1 MENIIQILLIS
12 IIQGIAEFIPVSSSA
27 HIILLSNLFNY
38 EKFELA
44 INVSAHFGSLV
55 AVLFYFNKEI
65 YNFSK
70 NKNLFYKVIIAS
82 IPIFIIGY
90 ILIELKIISN
100 LRTIEIMGW
109 TTIIFGIL
117 LYISDK
123 FKIKLKIKNN
133 FTFRNAIIIGFYQTL
148 ALIPGVSRSGI
159 IITGARFLKFNRI
172 DAAKISFLLSIPAL
186 GAWSLYGCFD
196 LIKQNDQI
204 LTVSSILT
212 AFLSFIFSYITIK
225 YFLIYLKKFNLN
237 LFVIYR
243 LILGIILLSVVYLK

>member
-12 IIQGIAEFIPVSSSA
+12 IIQGIAEFVPVSSSA
-27 HIILLSNLFNY
+27 HINLLSNLFNY
-38 EKFELA
+38 EKIELA

-123 FKIKLKIKNN
+123 FKIKLKMKNN

-243 LILGIILLSVVYLK
+243 LILGIILLSIVYL

>member
-27 HIILLSNLFNY
+27 HINLLSNIFNY
-38 EKFELA
+38 EKIELA

-100 LRTIEIMGW
+100 LRTLEIMGW

-123 FKIKLKIKNN
+123 FKIKLKMKNN
-133 FTFRNAIIIGFYQTL
+133 FTFKNAIIIGFYQTL

-172 DAAKISFLLSIPAL
+172 DAAKISFLLSIPSL

-204 LTVSSILT
+204 LTMSSILT

-243 LILGIILLSVVYLK
+243 LILGIILLSAVYL

>member
-1 MENIIQILLIS
+1 MENIIQIFLIS

-27 HIILLSNLFNY
+27 HINLLSNLFNY
-38 EKFELA
+38 EKIELA

-123 FKIKLKIKNN
+123 FKIKLKMKNN

-212 AFLSFIFSYITIK
+212 AFLSFVFSYITIK

-243 LILGIILLSVVYLK
+243 LILGIILLSVVYL

>member
-27 HIILLSNLFNY
+27 HINLLSNLFNY
-38 EKFELA
+38 EKIELA

-82 IPIFIIGY
+82 IPIFIIGF
-90 ILIELKIISN
+90 ILIELEIISN

-123 FKIKLKIKNN
+123 FKIKLKMKNN

-212 AFLSFIFSYITIK
+212 AFLSFVFSYITIK

-243 LILGIILLSVVYLK
+243 LILGIILLSIVYL

>member
-1 MENIIQILLIS
+1 MENLIQILLIS

-100 LRTIEIMGW
+100 LRTLEIMGW

-117 LYISDK
+117 LYFSDK
-123 FKIKLKIKNN
+123 FKIKLKMKNN
-133 FTFRNAIIIGFYQTL
+133 FTFKNAIIIGFYQTL

-243 LILGIILLSVVYLK
+243 LILGIILLSIVYL

>member
-1 MENIIQILLIS
+1 MQNIIQILLIS
-12 IIQGIAEFIPVSSSA
+12 IIQGVAEFIPVSSSA
-27 HIILLSNLFNY
+27 HINLLSNLFDY
-38 EKFELA
+38 EKIELA

-70 NKNLFYKVIIAS
+70 NKNLFYKIIIAS

-123 FKIKLKIKNN
+123 FKIKLKMKNN

-243 LILGIILLSVVYLK
+243 LILGIILLSIVYL

>member
-27 HIILLSNLFNY
+27 HINLLSNLFNY
-38 EKFELA
+38 EKIELA

-123 FKIKLKIKNN
+123 FKIKLKMKNN

-186 GAWSLYGCFD
+186 GAWSLYGCFE

-204 LTVSSILT
+204 LTISSTLT

-243 LILGIILLSVVYLK
+243 LILGIILLSIVYL

>member
-27 HIILLSNLFNY
+27 HINLLSNLFNY
-38 EKFELA
+38 KKFELA
-44 INVSAHFGSLV
+44 VNVSAHFGSLV

-117 LYISDK
+117 LYFSDK
-123 FKIKLKIKNN
+123 FKIKLKMKNN
-133 FTFRNAIIIGFYQTL
+133 FTFKNAIIIGFYQTL

-243 LILGIILLSVVYLK
+243 LILGIILLSIVYL

>member
-27 HIILLSNLFNY
+27 HINLLSNLFNY
-38 EKFELA
+38 EKIELA
-44 INVSAHFGSLV
+44 INVSAHFGSLI

-70 NKNLFYKVIIAS
+70 NKNLFYKVMIAS
-82 IPIFIIGY
+82 MPIFVIGY

-123 FKIKLKIKNN
+123 FKIKLKMKNN

-243 LILGIILLSVVYLK
+243 LILGIILLSLK

>member
-27 HIILLSNLFNY
+27 HINLLSNIFNY
-38 EKFELA
+38 EKIELA

-123 FKIKLKIKNN
+123 FKIKLKMKNN

-225 YFLIYLKKFNLN
+225 YFLIYLKKFNLS

-243 LILGIILLSVVYLK
+243 LILGIILLSIVYLK

>member
-12 IIQGIAEFIPVSSSA
+12 VIQGIAEFIPVSSSA
-27 HIILLSNLFNY
+27 HINLLSNLFNY
-38 EKFELA
+38 EKTELA
-44 INVSAHFGSLV
+44 INVSAHFGSLI

-123 FKIKLKIKNN
+123 FKIKLKMKNN

>member
-117 LYISDK
+117 LYFSDK
-123 FKIKLKIKNN
+123 FKIKLKMKNN

>member
-65 YNFSK
+65 NNFSK
-70 NKNLFYKVIIAS
+70 NKNLFYKVLIAS

-123 FKIKLKIKNN
+123 SKIKLKMKNN

-243 LILGIILLSVVYLK
+243 LILGIILLSIVYL

>member
-27 HIILLSNLFNY
+27 HINLLSNLFNY

-123 FKIKLKIKNN
+123 FKIKLKMKNN

-196 LIKQNDQI
+196 LIKQNNQI

>member
-27 HIILLSNLFNY
+27 HINLLSNLFNY
-38 EKFELA
+38 EKIELA

-123 FKIKLKIKNN
+123 FKIKLKMKNN

-186 GAWSLYGCFD
+186 VAWSLYGCFD

-212 AFLSFIFSYITIK
+212 AFLSFVFSYITIK

-243 LILGIILLSVVYLK
+243 LILGIILLSIVYL

>member
-27 HIILLSNLFNY
+27 HINLLSNLFNY
-38 EKFELA
+38 EKIELA

-117 LYISDK
+117 LYFSDK
-123 FKIKLKIKNN
+123 FKIKLKMKNN

-243 LILGIILLSVVYLK
+243 LILGIILLSVVYL

>member
-27 HIILLSNLFNY
+27 HINLLSNLFNY

-123 FKIKLKIKNN
+123 FKIELKMKNN

-196 LIKQNDQI
+196 LIKQDDQI
-204 LTVSSILT
+204 LTVNSILT

-243 LILGIILLSVVYLK
+243 LILGIILLSIVYL

>member
-27 HIILLSNLFNY
+27 HINLLSNLFNY
-38 EKFELA
+38 EKIELA
-44 INVSAHFGSLV
+44 INVSAHFGSLI

-123 FKIKLKIKNN
+123 FKIKLKMKNN

>member
-1 MENIIQILLIS
+1 MENIIQILIIS
-12 IIQGIAEFIPVSSSA
+12 IIQGITEFSPVSSSA
-27 HIILLSNLFNY
+27 HIYLLSNIFNY
-38 EKFELA
+38 EKIELS

-82 IPIFIIGY
+82 TPIFIIGY

-100 LRTIEIMGW
+100 LRTLEIMGW

-123 FKIKLKIKNN
+123 FKIKLRMKNN
-133 FTFRNAIIIGFYQTL
+133 FTFKNAIIIGFYQTL

-172 DAAKISFLLSIPAL
+172 DAAKISFLLSVPTL
-186 GAWSLYGCFD
+186 GAWSLYGFFD

-204 LTVSSILT
+204 LTMSSIIT

-243 LILGIILLSVVYLK
+243 LIMGIILLSVVYL

>member
-27 HIILLSNLFNY
+27 HINLLSNLFNY
-38 EKFELA
+38 EKIELA

-123 FKIKLKIKNN
+123 FKIKLKMKNN

-212 AFLSFIFSYITIK
+212 AFLSFVFSYITIK

-243 LILGIILLSVVYLK
+243 LIMGIILLSVVYL

>member
-27 HIILLSNLFNY
+27 HINLLSNLFNY

-44 INVSAHFGSLV
+44 INVSAHFGSLI

-70 NKNLFYKVIIAS
+70 NKDLFYKVIIAS
-82 IPIFIIGY
+82 TPIFIIGY
-90 ILIELKIISN
+90 ILIDLKIISN
-100 LRTIEIMGW
+100 LRTLEIMGW

-123 FKIKLKIKNN
+123 SKIKLKIKNN
-133 FTFRNAIIIGFYQTL
+133 FTFKNAIIIGFYQTL
-148 ALIPGVSRSGI
+148 ALVPGVSRSGI

-172 DAAKISFLLSIPAL
+172 DAAKMSFLLSIPSL
-186 GAWSLYGCFD
+186 GVWSLYGFFD

-204 LTVSSILT
+204 LTMSSILT
-212 AFLSFIFSYITIK
+212 AFLSFVFSYITIK

-237 LFVIYR
+237 LFVVYR
-243 LILGIILLSVVYLK
+243 LILGIILLSVVYL

>member
-27 HIILLSNLFNY
+27 HINLLSNLFNY
-38 EKFELA
+38 EKIELA

-123 FKIKLKIKNN
+123 FKIKLKMKNN

-196 LIKQNDQI
+196 LIKQDDQI
-204 LTVSSILT
+204 LTVNSILT

-243 LILGIILLSVVYLK
+243 LILGIILLSIVYL

>member
-12 IIQGIAEFIPVSSSA
+12 TIQGIAEFIPVSSSA

-55 AVLFYFNKEI
+55 AVLIYFNKEI

-117 LYISDK
+117 LYFSDK
-123 FKIKLKIKNN
+123 FKIKLKMKNN
-133 FTFRNAIIIGFYQTL
+133 FTFKNAIIIGFYQTL

-243 LILGIILLSVVYLK
+243 LILGIILLSIVYL

>member
-1 MENIIQILLIS
+1 MENIIQILIIS

-27 HIILLSNLFNY
+27 HINLLSNLFNY
-38 EKFELA
+38 EKIELA

-123 FKIKLKIKNN
+123 FKIKLKMKNN

-172 DAAKISFLLSIPAL
+172 DAAKISFLLSVPTL
-186 GAWSLYGCFD
+186 GAWSLYGFFD

-204 LTVSSILT
+204 LTMSSIIT

-243 LILGIILLSVVYLK
+243 LILGIILLSIVYL

>member
-55 AVLFYFNKEI
+55 AVLIYFNKEI

-123 FKIKLKIKNN
+123 FKIKLKMKNN

>member
-100 LRTIEIMGW
+100 LRTLEIMGW

-117 LYISDK
+117 LYFSDK
-123 FKIKLKIKNN
+123 FKIKLKMKNN
-133 FTFRNAIIIGFYQTL
+133 FTFKNAIIIGFYQTL

-243 LILGIILLSVVYLK
+243 LILGIILLSIVYL

>member
-117 LYISDK
+117 LYFSDK
-123 FKIKLKIKNN
+123 FKIKLKMKNN
-133 FTFRNAIIIGFYQTL
+133 FTFKNAIIIGFYQTL

-204 LTVSSILT
+204 LTVSAILT

-243 LILGIILLSVVYLK
+243 LILGIILLSIVYL

>member
-27 HIILLSNLFNY
+27 HINLLSNLFNY

-65 YNFSK
+65 HNFSK

-123 FKIKLKIKNN
+123 FKIKLKMKNN

-212 AFLSFIFSYITIK
+212 AFLSFVFSYITIK

-243 LILGIILLSVVYLK
+243 LILGIILLSIVYL

>member
-12 IIQGIAEFIPVSSSA
+12 VIQGIAEFIPVSSSA
-27 HIILLSNLFNY
+27 HINLLSNLFNY
-38 EKFELA
+38 EKIELA

-82 IPIFIIGY
+82 IPIFVIGY

-123 FKIKLKIKNN
+123 FKIKLKMKNN

-243 LILGIILLSVVYLK
+243 LILGIILLSIVYL

>member
-27 HIILLSNLFNY
+27 HINLLSNLFNY
-38 EKFELA
+38 EKIELA

-123 FKIKLKIKNN
+123 FKIKLKMKNN
-133 FTFRNAIIIGFYQTL
+133 FTLKNAIIIGFYQTL

-212 AFLSFIFSYITIK
+212 AFLSFVFSYITIK

-243 LILGIILLSVVYLK
+243 LILGIILLSIVYL

>member
-70 NKNLFYKVIIAS
+70 NKNLFYKVLIAS

-117 LYISDK
+117 LYFSDK
-123 FKIKLKIKNN
+123 FKIKLKMKNN
-133 FTFRNAIIIGFYQTL
+133 FTFKNAIIIGFYQTL

-243 LILGIILLSVVYLK
+243 LILGIILLSIVYL

>member
-27 HIILLSNLFNY
+27 HINLLSNLFNY
-38 EKFELA
+38 EKIELA

-123 FKIKLKIKNN
+123 FKIKLKMKNN

-186 GAWSLYGCFD
+186 GAWSLYGFFD

-204 LTVSSILT
+204 LNVSSILT

-243 LILGIILLSVVYLK
+243 LILGIILLSIVYL

>member
-27 HIILLSNLFNY
+27 HINLLSNLFNY
-38 EKFELA
+38 EKIELA

-123 FKIKLKIKNN
+123 FKIKLKMKNN

-204 LTVSSILT
+204 LTISSILT

-243 LILGIILLSVVYLK
+243 LILGIIL

>member
-117 LYISDK
+117 LYFSDK
-123 FKIKLKIKNN
+123 FKIKLKMKNN
-133 FTFRNAIIIGFYQTL
+133 FTFKNAIIIGFYQTL